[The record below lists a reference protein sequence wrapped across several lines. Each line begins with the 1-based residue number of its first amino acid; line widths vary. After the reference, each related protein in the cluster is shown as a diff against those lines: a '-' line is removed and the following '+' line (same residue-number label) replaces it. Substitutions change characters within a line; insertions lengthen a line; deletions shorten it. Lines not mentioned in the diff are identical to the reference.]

1 MSKVYRYFYSLFQE
15 KKEFNNLVKYAQLFI
30 ETIQIISFAFSDIHK
45 KSWEG
50 YYSIVQVAEYV
61 RISTILKYFDY
72 NVYLVVFYIS
82 LLLIIILNLMIT
94 MHIYFVDSVSKIYQ
108 FTTTIIRSSIDILA
122 VVLYISITEILL
134 IPSKCVDGK
143 IFGVKSETECSGGL
157 YYLNIVIG
165 IIGVILFFS
174 WCIFTLSFSFY
185 PFQSSTSTIRIN
197 SHNDINILIIKL
209 IFLLQNIFITNQ
221 YLSLGIL
228 LIFSIL
234 MFFNCFNEPTYNN
247 KKLEVAVTIRNF
259 YIVWTFFILFI
270 AKLIPNKGYMFIL
283 IFGYI
288 IIIYLSYIVIK
299 EKEFRGINFNNKKK
313 SLKDCLRKIKL
324 IIRLINSFIEAKNL
338 KNINDPEEK
347 RNIILL
353 KGNIKA
359 HCYACTNKDCP
370 LIKFLNNEGN
380 FNIQKQSILNFMNLF
395 FNRLLKEYP
404 QNFNILI
411 LYVHFNFSKRFNLN
425 TTKANLNVLKNM
437 QCNFKEKYIL
447 YCLEQNMKNNRNTM
461 MEISMDKDRNND
473 SRIDLI
479 DQKYQKLKYLIEN
492 SIKLYGEF
500 WGIFSTNVTN
510 NINTYKLYSLGEKLN
525 IYLKEMSILWD
536 TELKNEKIHNEHQ
549 SIVNLYS
556 KFFAEILWDQKKS
569 KEIYKKL
576 NEENLN
582 NYRTN
587 KNKKIKE
594 ENIRANIEELVDNQ
608 DFLLFS
614 ECDDKGNCKIIQYS
628 ACLSNI
634 LGYQKID
641 LIGRSLD
648 ILMPNILIDDFK
660 KYLEESIKLL
670 HLGQNNQNDLSF
682 RESQTSKNTKLII
695 IKDRIGYIFPLNSY
709 FKFLDDNDYSDTFL
723 LKMKLE
729 NKDNKFE
736 YASYVLTN
744 SDLIVENIS
753 SSAIS
758 LGLSLDLL
766 KKYMVK
772 LDLLIR
778 TDNEIIL
785 NMYERFEEFEEEPKE
800 VTWIFPDVIYPKDNV
815 HQNKDEEIEELVER
829 SRKKEIMLQIKTI
842 KFNDNDNFTFLFKF
856 TEINTKNKNKK
867 VNFDFAVPKSN
878 ENMIMFD
885 LLKLNYIRTKIVT
898 KKSGLRNLRS
908 QQEEK
913 LNDAIRE
920 SNVIKVKHL
929 KKKKKKSDV
938 EEDDLSESEE
948 IERNENKIVLSRE
961 KIIEMQVRNYL
972 DIKNFIFS
980 LPTYGTDVSLERFRP
995 NGDKYSASKI
1005 TESLLK
1011 ISVSKFCQRVDEK
1024 FSVDQKKQKNKSFMF
1039 KLVNQDKNLISSNN
1053 YLLEES
1059 DINLNDEAETTNST
1073 PQGEE
1078 LNKGL
1083 MVKNS
1088 SPLTNVFKSNS
1099 MKKINIFI
1107 DVIFIGTFF
1116 FLLAEFLISYN
1127 HFNQL
1132 EKKIIY
1138 LKNGYII
1145 LNDIV
1150 YVKYFVTEG
1159 VIRNINNISISNIFQ
1174 IQDDVIEELTFY
1186 RQEFAE
1192 IYDTFI
1198 TEKLCDE
1205 FTNFMRKTNITIYSS
1220 IYTSTTPAQKNIS
1233 LVFNSVMSRI
1243 SSSINNLVSLT
1254 STSLLNMENRDTY
1267 ELMYNLINEYY
1278 INWKK
1283 AVDILFNDALETTK
1297 KLKSPLI
1304 IIFCFYFIFSIIAI
1318 IFILKLL
1325 AQFSLDRE
1333 KPINLFLTIKKGV
1346 FENLKNSAENFS
1358 NKLLNKFF
1366 GNDDKEEE
1374 SQQEYRTNIKSTDI
1388 NIIKFKASS
1397 NNSSLK
1403 KSFTF
1408 FNLIIMIIIFLLLF
1422 FFYFVLKSADY
1433 FGKMS
1438 EINKFISLYQKN
1450 AAAQVSIILSIDVLK
1465 SFLYDKTIPILNNRN
1480 TKDVF
1485 ISYFLNIS
1493 YNFSESIFYGSKEKA
1508 LLKEKYLNKYF
1519 DYQEGNFFEL
1529 LEKDIFSSTPIN
1541 NYIEYGLKPVKTRV
1555 FEIIRYLTIKYCNS
1569 SEIEDSYK
1577 ESSKLLGQELTKFYE
1592 MHMVIKN
1599 IFRQYYGGI
1608 SQLMI
1613 KSFNEYKSNMN
1624 LIYIAIFICLIFIII
1639 FYYLIIWKLIE
1650 QKLGIILKNSIDL
1663 INLIPQEIKNII
1675 VEKLNE

>member
-1 MSKVYRYFYSLFQE
+1 
-15 KKEFNNLVKYAQLFI
+15 
-30 ETIQIISFAFSDIHK
+30 
-45 KSWEG
+45 
-50 YYSIVQVAEYV
+50 
-61 RISTILKYFDY
+61 
-72 NVYLVVFYIS
+72 
-82 LLLIIILNLMIT
+82 
-94 MHIYFVDSVSKIYQ
+94 
-108 FTTTIIRSSIDILA
+108 
-122 VVLYISITEILL
+122 
-134 IPSKCVDGK
+134 
-143 IFGVKSETECSGGL
+143 
-157 YYLNIVIG
+157 
-165 IIGVILFFS
+165 
-174 WCIFTLSFSFY
+174 
-185 PFQSSTSTIRIN
+185 
-197 SHNDINILIIKL
+197 
-209 IFLLQNIFITNQ
+209 
-221 YLSLGIL
+221 
-228 LIFSIL
+228 
-234 MFFNCFNEPTYNN
+234 
-247 KKLEVAVTIRNF
+247 
-259 YIVWTFFILFI
+259 
-270 AKLIPNKGYMFIL
+270 
-283 IFGYI
+283 
-288 IIIYLSYIVIK
+288 
-299 EKEFRGINFNNKKK
+299 
-313 SLKDCLRKIKL
+313 
-324 IIRLINSFIEAKNL
+324 
-338 KNINDPEEK
+338 
-347 RNIILL
+347 
-353 KGNIKA
+353 
-359 HCYACTNKDCP
+359 
-370 LIKFLNNEGN
+370 
-380 FNIQKQSILNFMNLF
+380 
-395 FNRLLKEYP
+395 
-404 QNFNILI
+404 
-411 LYVHFNFSKRFNLN
+411 
-425 TTKANLNVLKNM
+425 
-437 QCNFKEKYIL
+437 
-447 YCLEQNMKNNRNTM
+447 
-461 MEISMDKDRNND
+461 
-473 SRIDLI
+473 
-479 DQKYQKLKYLIEN
+479 
-492 SIKLYGEF
+492 
-500 WGIFSTNVTN
+500 
-510 NINTYKLYSLGEKLN
+510 
-525 IYLKEMSILWD
+525 
-536 TELKNEKIHNEHQ
+536 
-549 SIVNLYS
+549 
-556 KFFAEILWDQKKS
+556 
-569 KEIYKKL
+569 
-576 NEENLN
+576 
-582 NYRTN
+582 
-587 KNKKIKE
+587 
-594 ENIRANIEELVDNQ
+594 
-608 DFLLFS
+608 
-614 ECDDKGNCKIIQYS
+614 
-628 ACLSNI
+628 
-634 LGYQKID
+634 
-641 LIGRSLD
+641 
-648 ILMPNILIDDFK
+648 
-660 KYLEESIKLL
+660 
-670 HLGQNNQNDLSF
+670 
-682 RESQTSKNTKLII
+682 
-695 IKDRIGYIFPLNSY
+695 
-709 FKFLDDNDYSDTFL
+709 
-723 LKMKLE
+723 
-729 NKDNKFE
+729 
-736 YASYVLTN
+736 
-744 SDLIVENIS
+744 
-753 SSAIS
+753 
-758 LGLSLDLL
+758 
-766 KKYMVK
+766 
-772 LDLLIR
+772 
-778 TDNEIIL
+778 
-785 NMYERFEEFEEEPKE
+785 
-800 VTWIFPDVIYPKDNV
+800 
-815 HQNKDEEIEELVER
+815 
-829 SRKKEIMLQIKTI
+829 MLQIKTI

-885 LLKLNYIRTKIVT
+885 LLKLNYIRTKIVA

>member
-1 MSKVYRYFYSLFQE
+1 MKKKFEIDKNSLGFQDINLDENYSMSKVYRYFYSLFQE

-108 FTTTIIRSSIDILA
+108 FTTTIVRSSIDILA

-143 IFGVKSETECSGGL
+143 IFGVKNETECTGGL

-709 FKFLDDNDYSDTFL
+709 FKFLDDNDY
-723 LKMKLE
+723 
-729 NKDNKFE
+729 
-736 YASYVLTN
+736 
-744 SDLIVENIS
+744 
-753 SSAIS
+753 
-758 LGLSLDLL
+758 
-766 KKYMVK
+766 
-772 LDLLIR
+772 
-778 TDNEIIL
+778 
-785 NMYERFEEFEEEPKE
+785 
-800 VTWIFPDVIYPKDNV
+800 
-815 HQNKDEEIEELVER
+815 
-829 SRKKEIMLQIKTI
+829 
-842 KFNDNDNFTFLFKF
+842 
-856 TEINTKNKNKK
+856 
-867 VNFDFAVPKSN
+867 
-878 ENMIMFD
+878 
-885 LLKLNYIRTKIVT
+885 
-898 KKSGLRNLRS
+898 
-908 QQEEK
+908 
-913 LNDAIRE
+913 
-920 SNVIKVKHL
+920 
-929 KKKKKKSDV
+929 
-938 EEDDLSESEE
+938 
-948 IERNENKIVLSRE
+948 
-961 KIIEMQVRNYL
+961 
-972 DIKNFIFS
+972 
-980 LPTYGTDVSLERFRP
+980 
-995 NGDKYSASKI
+995 
-1005 TESLLK
+1005 
-1011 ISVSKFCQRVDEK
+1011 
-1024 FSVDQKKQKNKSFMF
+1024 
-1039 KLVNQDKNLISSNN
+1039 
-1053 YLLEES
+1053 
-1059 DINLNDEAETTNST
+1059 
-1073 PQGEE
+1073 
-1078 LNKGL
+1078 
-1083 MVKNS
+1083 
-1088 SPLTNVFKSNS
+1088 
-1099 MKKINIFI
+1099 
-1107 DVIFIGTFF
+1107 
-1116 FLLAEFLISYN
+1116 
-1127 HFNQL
+1127 
-1132 EKKIIY
+1132 
-1138 LKNGYII
+1138 
-1145 LNDIV
+1145 
-1150 YVKYFVTEG
+1150 
-1159 VIRNINNISISNIFQ
+1159 
-1174 IQDDVIEELTFY
+1174 
-1186 RQEFAE
+1186 
-1192 IYDTFI
+1192 
-1198 TEKLCDE
+1198 
-1205 FTNFMRKTNITIYSS
+1205 
-1220 IYTSTTPAQKNIS
+1220 
-1233 LVFNSVMSRI
+1233 
-1243 SSSINNLVSLT
+1243 
-1254 STSLLNMENRDTY
+1254 
-1267 ELMYNLINEYY
+1267 
-1278 INWKK
+1278 
-1283 AVDILFNDALETTK
+1283 
-1297 KLKSPLI
+1297 
-1304 IIFCFYFIFSIIAI
+1304 
-1318 IFILKLL
+1318 
-1325 AQFSLDRE
+1325 
-1333 KPINLFLTIKKGV
+1333 
-1346 FENLKNSAENFS
+1346 
-1358 NKLLNKFF
+1358 
-1366 GNDDKEEE
+1366 
-1374 SQQEYRTNIKSTDI
+1374 
-1388 NIIKFKASS
+1388 
-1397 NNSSLK
+1397 
-1403 KSFTF
+1403 
-1408 FNLIIMIIIFLLLF
+1408 
-1422 FFYFVLKSADY
+1422 
-1433 FGKMS
+1433 
-1438 EINKFISLYQKN
+1438 
-1450 AAAQVSIILSIDVLK
+1450 
-1465 SFLYDKTIPILNNRN
+1465 
-1480 TKDVF
+1480 
-1485 ISYFLNIS
+1485 
-1493 YNFSESIFYGSKEKA
+1493 
-1508 LLKEKYLNKYF
+1508 
-1519 DYQEGNFFEL
+1519 
-1529 LEKDIFSSTPIN
+1529 
-1541 NYIEYGLKPVKTRV
+1541 
-1555 FEIIRYLTIKYCNS
+1555 
-1569 SEIEDSYK
+1569 
-1577 ESSKLLGQELTKFYE
+1577 
-1592 MHMVIKN
+1592 
-1599 IFRQYYGGI
+1599 
-1608 SQLMI
+1608 
-1613 KSFNEYKSNMN
+1613 
-1624 LIYIAIFICLIFIII
+1624 
-1639 FYYLIIWKLIE
+1639 
-1650 QKLGIILKNSIDL
+1650 
-1663 INLIPQEIKNII
+1663 
-1675 VEKLNE
+1675 